1 MKAGFASNYFKEV
14 MLLGSLKYLVATLY
28 IARNRPADLPR
39 IQSTLDGLERVASLL
54 LYAHDLPVTN
64 QLKFFQKLIA
74 LILAETSIQE
84 SEPTKN
90 VLVKIG
96 ELFQQ
101 RLDGVQKQG
110 LVTESETAAKYSP
123 AEKLKAL
130 QESLRTEDP
139 HQMDEELAKLTD
151 KLNVSPKVTFE
162 KDKESIGLHLS
173 LYNNKQEAVAVEE
186 AIKELWAVSGTH
198 VDGILDPK
206 Q

>member
-1 MKAGFASNYFKEV
+1 MKVGFASNYFKEV

-28 IARNRPADLPR
+28 IARNRPTDLPR

-54 LYAHDLPVTN
+54 LHAHELPVTN

-74 LILAETSIQE
+74 LILAETSVQE

-90 VLVKIG
+90 VLVRIG

-130 QESLRTEDP
+130 HESLRTEDP

-162 KDKESIGLHLS
+162 KDKESISLHLS

-198 VDGILDPK
+198 VDGILDSK
-206 Q
+206 H